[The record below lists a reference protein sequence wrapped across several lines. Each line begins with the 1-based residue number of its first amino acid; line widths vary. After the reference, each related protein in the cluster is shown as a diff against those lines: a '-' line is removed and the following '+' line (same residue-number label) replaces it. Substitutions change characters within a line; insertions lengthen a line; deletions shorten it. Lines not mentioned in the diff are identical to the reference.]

1 MKKLLSLLL
10 VGVLGGA
17 SALFIQKYVIQE
29 DSPNESL
36 EVSEVSD
43 TLPTSFALQQNT
55 NNTPQ
60 VSYTSNSLAAATN
73 IDFTVAAENTVNAV
87 VHVKNVTTYRRPR
100 NYMDYLRNGGVL
112 EKAITGAGSGVIITE
127 DGYIVTNNH
136 VIKGAS
142 EIKVTLN
149 NNRTYNASVVGTE
162 PNADIALLK
171 IDHEGETF
179 DYVPF
184 GDSDTTKI
192 GEWVLAVGNPF
203 NLTSTV
209 TAGIIS
215 AKARDLDE
223 NDTNLQSFI
232 QTDAAINPG
241 NSGGALVNTQGELI
255 GINTAITSQTGS
267 YIGYAFAVPS
277 NHAKKIVQ
285 DILEYGDVQKGILGI
300 KGGTLSEK
308 AAKELD
314 LDFLRGVYVSEVTI
328 NTGADKAGIKK
339 GDIVTNIDGVDI
351 NKFEDLAAYI
361 NTKRPNDIL
370 NVTVQRNNKQMTLP
384 VELTLYQVYAIKD
397 VGVEITNATKA
408 DLKKFNANH
417 GVKITRALTRS
428 MQGYGLEGIIITE
441 IDKKKVNS
449 VADVKKI
456 IQSKDERE
464 DIVVT
469 FLDQSGEKKHFIF
482 N

>member
-10 VGVLGGA
+10 VGILGGV
-17 SALFIQKYVIQE
+17 SALLIQKYIIKNPKKDV
-29 DSPNESL
+29 D
-36 EVSEVSD
+36 VVTVSD
-43 TLPTSFALQQNT
+43 AQPTSFTVSDSTTNSPQQVT
-55 NNTPQ
+55 
-60 VSYTSNSLAAATN
+60 YTSNNLAAATN

-149 NNRTYNASVVGTE
+149 NNRTYNAKIIGTE
-162 PNADIALLK
+162 PIADIAVLK
-171 IDHEGETF
+171 IEHEGETF

-184 GDSDTTKI
+184 GDSDATKI

-241 NSGGALVNTQGELI
+241 NSGGALVNTKGELI

-285 DILEYGDVQKGILGI
+285 DLLEYGDVQKGILGI
-300 KGGTLSEK
+300 KGGTLNEK
-308 AAKELD
+308 AANELG
-314 LDFLRGVYVSEVTI
+314 LDYLRGVYVSEVTPDS
-328 NTGADKAGIKK
+328 GADKAGIKP
-339 GDIVTNIDGVDI
+339 GDIVIDIDGNAI

-370 NVTVQRNNKQMTLP
+370 NVRLQRKQKQLTLP
-384 VELTLYQVYAIKD
+384 VALTLYQVYAIKD
-397 VGVEITNATKA
+397 VGVEITNATSEE
-408 DLKKFNANH
+408 LSKFGTKH
-417 GVKITRALTRS
+417 GVKITRALTKS
-428 MQGYGLEGIIITE
+428 MQGYGLKGIIITE
-441 IDKKKVNS
+441 IDKQKVSS
-449 VADVKKI
+449 VADVKRI
-456 IQSKDERE
+456 IKNKDEQE

-469 FLDQSGEKKHFIF
+469 FLDTSGEKKHFIF

>member
-10 VGVLGGA
+10 VGILGGA
-17 SALFIQKYVIQE
+17 SALLIQKYVISE
-29 DSPNESL
+29 PKTEK
-36 EVSEVSD
+36 EVVTVSSN
-43 TLPTSFALQQNT
+43 LPTSFNVQQEN
-55 NNTPQ
+55 NNTPE
-60 VSYTSNSLAAATN
+60 VTYTSNNLAAATN

-149 NNRTYNASVVGTE
+149 NNRTYNAKVVGTE

-171 IDHEGETF
+171 IEHEGETF
-179 DYVPF
+179 DYVAF

-300 KGGTLSEK
+300 KGGTLSEN
-308 AAKELD
+308 AAKELE
-314 LDFLRGVYVSEVTI
+314 LDFIRGVYVSEVT
-328 NTGADKAGIKK
+328 NDSGADKAGIKK
-339 GDIVTNIDGVDI
+339 GDIVTNIDGVAI

-361 NTKRPNDIL
+361 NTKRPNDVL
-370 NVTVQRNNKQMTLP
+370 NVTVQRKRKQFTLP
-384 VELTLYQVYAIKD
+384 VELTLYQIYAIKD
-397 VGVEITNATKA
+397 VGVEITNASPE
-408 DLKKFNANH
+408 DLAKFKANH
-417 GVKITRALTRS
+417 GVKITRALTPS
-428 MQGYGLEGIIITE
+428 MRGYGLEGIIITE

-449 VADVKKI
+449 VSEVKRI
-456 IQSKDERE
+456 IQNKEENE

>member
-1 MKKLLSLLL
+1 MKRLLSLLL
-10 VGVLGGA
+10 VGILGGA
-17 SALFIQKYVIQE
+17 TALLIQKYIISEPQKE
-29 DSPNESL
+29 A
-36 EVSEVSD
+36 EVVTISDTMPSSFTVSD
-43 TLPTSFALQQNT
+43 TTPT
-55 NNTPQ
+55 TPQ
-60 VSYTSNSLAAATN
+60 VTYTSNHLAAATN
-73 IDFTVAAENTVNAV
+73 IDFTAAAESTVNAV

-100 NYMDYLRNGGVL
+100 NYMDYIRNGGVL

-149 NNRTYNASVVGTE
+149 SNRTYNAKVIGTE
-162 PNADIALLK
+162 PTADIALLK
-171 IDHEGETF
+171 IEHEGEIF

-184 GDSDTTKI
+184 GNSNNTKI

-215 AKARDLDE
+215 AKARDLTEGDS
-223 NDTNLQSFI
+223 NIQSFI

-241 NSGGALVNTQGELI
+241 NSGGALVNTKGELI

-277 NHAKKIVQ
+277 NNAKKIIQ

-300 KGGTLSEK
+300 SGGTLKE
-308 AAKELD
+308 AAARELD
-314 LDFLRGVYVSEVTI
+314 LDLSQGVYVSRVSAGS
-328 NTGADKAGIKK
+328 GAEQAGIKE
-339 GDIVTNIDGVDI
+339 GDVITNIDGVKI

-361 NTKRPNDIL
+361 NTKRPNDVL
-370 NVTVQRNNKQMTLP
+370 NVTIHRKHKQLTVP
-384 VELTLYQVYAIKD
+384 VELSLYQVYTIED
-397 VGVEITNATKA
+397 VGVEITNATPEE
-408 DLKKFNANH
+408 LSKFGTNY
-417 GVKITRALTRS
+417 GVKITRALTKS

-449 VADVKKI
+449 ISDVKSI
-456 IQSKDERE
+456 IQNKDERD

-469 FLDQSGEKKHFIF
+469 FLDKSGEKKHFIF